1 MSLPREFLY
10 ELHKHFTG
18 DIRTDSTSRIL
29 YSTDASIY
37 QIEPLGVVIP
47 RTQEE
52 LHAAVEL
59 AAKYKIPILPRG
71 AGTSLAGQAIGNS
84 LILDCSRWLDK
95 IIEINAEERF
105 AIVEPGVILSD
116 LNKAASKH
124 GLIFGPDPASAERA
138 TMGGV
143 IANNATGAHSIV
155 YGMSADHI
163 LEADVILGDGSVE
176 RWGEITK
183 DELGRMKDEGNQN
196 NTLLPAVHQIREKYA
211 EVIKRN
217 YPKTWRNAAGY
228 RLNYLLPWT
237 ASAPPR
243 WNGEFYPANLKP
255 DTWNLATLLAGSEG
269 TLAVIRKMKVNL
281 VQKPKHT
288 ILAVLSYASV
298 AEACDDVPRLLTHN
312 PSAIELI
319 PDTIIRTARN
329 SAGYAS
335 EASWVVGDPA
345 ALLVVEF
352 SGDDADSLNRIASG
366 LDTPFATNAQGYST
380 TDAKIIIA
388 ESNEDQARIWNVRKM
403 GLGLLDSQPRSARP
417 IAFIEDC
424 AIPVE
429 RLGEFV
435 REVEKILSAHGT
447 EGGIYAH
454 ASAGC
459 LHIRPVLDLKTT
471 RGVESLRSISEA
483 VLSLT
488 LSLGGALSSEH
499 GDGLARSEHLA
510 RAYGAEV
517 MDAMRLLKYAA
528 DPNHIL
534 NPGKIIDPQ
543 KMDAN
548 LRYGV
553 DYKTKAWK
561 PNLLF
566 ERQGGF
572 ELAVEQCNGQGVC
585 RKPTGVMCPSFQATR
600 DEMHSTRGRAN
611 LLRDLIRSTKYEAG
625 TTAYSVLRSDELT
638 ESTFQ
643 ALDLC
648 LACKGCK
655 AECPSGVDMAKL
667 KYEFE
672 NEYYKT
678 HRRPL
683 RDYVFGYFHVVA
695 KMMSYVA
702 PLANGLMEFAPTRKL
717 IVKALGLA
725 EERALPKINMS
736 LRAKRSNLLAN
747 RNLDE
752 GRKIASSWRD
762 SLHSSQ
768 RHVVVFLPDVFSRY
782 IEPQV
787 EEAALDV
794 LTMCGYDVLV
804 LPIVG
809 AGASLLSKGFVDAAR
824 RQARKML
831 KLLNQVDPSREAFIV
846 GVEPPEI
853 YLLKNDYADLL
864 PESAEGIRARESKV
878 WLLDEFLL
886 RSASFDALRVARLDG
901 QFEGQNVSQET
912 KRKNDGSGL
921 LRFARNDRLYFHPHC
936 HQRAEEPS
944 ADGVASGAK
953 ASVEL
958 LRACGFDVELSD
970 AGCCGMAGTFGFEAE
985 HYEVSMR
992 IAELKL
998 LPDLRALN
1006 REGAKNARNL
1016 SDEVVSTGAACRMQ
1030 VRHGS
1035 GLEARH
1041 PIEWVREALVSGSF
1055 TPLPSSPEYD
1065 DKILYA
1071 DSNYIS
1077 SDSGEVNVKL
1087 E

>member
-1 MSLPREFLY
+1 MPLPREFLY

-18 DIRTDSTSRIL
+18 DIRTDSASRIL

-47 RTQEE
+47 RNQEE

-71 AGTSLAGQAIGNS
+71 AGTSLAGQAVGEA

-95 IIEINAEERF
+95 IVEINPEEKF
-105 AIVEPGVILSD
+105 AIVEPGVVLSD

-124 GLIFGPDPASAERA
+124 GLMFGPDPASAERA

-163 LEADVILGDGSVE
+163 LEAEVILGDGSLAT
-176 RWGEITK
+176 WGEVNEK
-183 DELGRMKDEGNQN
+183 LSVKSDKLSVNSEQSRVVG
-196 NTLLPAVHQIREKYA
+196 AVFKILEKYA
-211 EVIKRN
+211 DAIKRS
-217 YPKTWRNAAGY
+217 YPKTWRNAMGY
-228 RLNYLLPWT
+228 RLNYLLPWSP
-237 ASAPPR
+237 SAPPQWDSADYGLSSTVYR
-243 WNGEFYPANLKP
+243 PSS
-255 DTWNLATLLAGSEG
+255 DINLARLLAGSEG

-281 VQKPKHT
+281 VSKPKHT
-288 ILAVLSYASV
+288 ILAVLTYASA
-298 AEACDDVPRLLTHN
+298 AEACDDVPRLLSHN

-319 PDTIIRTARN
+319 PDTIIRAARS

-335 EASWVVGDPA
+335 EASWIQGDPSSSLRTPA
-345 ALLVVEF
+345 AVLVVEF
-352 SGDDADSLNRIASG
+352 SGGEPKELLMRARGLVTPQSASTAVFVSAPLRSDLRSARNG
-366 LDTPFATNAQGYST
+366 ENIF
-380 TDAKIIIA
+380 IA
-388 ESNEDQARIWNVRKM
+388 ESKEDQARIWNVRKM

-435 REVEKILSAHGT
+435 REVEKILSAHDVVGN
-447 EGGIYAH
+447 IYAH

-471 RGVESLRSISEA
+471 RGVESLRLISEA
-483 VLSLT
+483 VLALT
-488 LSLGGALSSEH
+488 LSLGGAMSSEH

-517 MDAMRLLKYAA
+517 MDAMRLLKNAA
-528 DPNHIL
+528 DPNHIM
-534 NPGKIIDPQ
+534 NPGKIIDAP

-553 DYKTKAWK
+553 DYQTKSWK
-561 PNLLF
+561 PNLSF
-566 ERQGGF
+566 ARQGGF

-585 RKPTGVMCPSFQATR
+585 RKSTGVMCPSFQATR

-611 LLRDLIRSTKYEAG
+611 LLRALIARPQTLDDGRFMVNGLS
-625 TTAYSVLRSDELT
+625 SDVFE
-638 ESTFQ
+638 

-678 HRRPL
+678 HPRPL
-683 RDYVFGYFHVVA
+683 RDYVFGYFHVAA

-702 PLANGLMEFAPTRKL
+702 PLANGLMEFESTKKL
-717 IVKALGLA
+717 IAKVLGLA
-725 EERALPKINMS
+725 EERPLPQIS
-736 LRAKRSNLLAN
+736 SRRAKLRTTETLSHG
-747 RNLDE
+747 E
-752 GRKIASSWRD
+752 KII
-762 SLHSSQ
+762 
-768 RHVVVFLPDVFSRY
+768 FLPDVFSRY

-787 EEAALDV
+787 EEAALEV
-794 LTMCGYDVLV
+794 LTMCGYDVRG

-824 RQARKML
+824 RHAREML
-831 KLLNQVDPSREAFIV
+831 RWLNQIDPSREAFIV

-864 PESAEGIRARESKV
+864 PESKEEIRARESKV

-886 RSASFDALRVARLDG
+886 RSSEFGALRVGRLGDQLG
-901 QFEGQNVSQET
+901 GEGNRN
-912 KRKNDGSGL
+912 RKIK
-921 LRFARNDRLYFHPHC
+921 FHPHC
-936 HQRAEEPS
+936 HQRAEGLS
-944 ADGVASGAK
+944 ADGIASGAN

-970 AGCCGMAGTFGFEAE
+970 AGCCGMAGTFGFETE
-985 HYEVSMR
+985 HYEVSMKVFEMAVNR
-992 IAELKL
+992 GIVSRGVESSEWKVYTEPSRSVEIA
-998 LPDLRALN
+998 
-1006 REGAKNARNL
+1006 
-1016 SDEVVSTGAACRMQ
+1016 STGAACRMQ
-1030 VRHGS
+1030 FQHGANVD
-1035 GLEARH
+1035 ARH
-1041 PIEWVREALVSGSF
+1041 PIEWVRDALV
-1055 TPLPSSPEYD
+1055 
-1065 DKILYA
+1065 
-1071 DSNYIS
+1071 
-1077 SDSGEVNVKL
+1077 
-1087 E
+1087 

>member
-1 MSLPREFLY
+1 MPLPREFLY

-18 DIRTDSTSRIL
+18 DIRTDSASRIL

-47 RTQEE
+47 RNQEE

-71 AGTSLAGQAIGNS
+71 AGTSLAGQAVGEA

-95 IIEINAEERF
+95 IVEINPEEKF
-105 AIVEPGVILSD
+105 AIVEPGVVLSD

-124 GLIFGPDPASAERA
+124 GLMFGPDPASAERA

-163 LEADVILGDGSVE
+163 LEAEVILGDGSLAT
-176 RWGEITK
+176 WGEVNEK
-183 DELGRMKDEGNQN
+183 LSVKSDKLSVNSEQSRVVG
-196 NTLLPAVHQIREKYA
+196 AVFKILEKYA
-211 EVIKRN
+211 DAIKRS
-217 YPKTWRNAAGY
+217 YPKTWRNAMGY
-228 RLNYLLPWT
+228 RLNYLLPWSP
-237 ASAPPR
+237 SAPPQWDSADYGLSSTVYR
-243 WNGEFYPANLKP
+243 PSS
-255 DTWNLATLLAGSEG
+255 DINLARLLAGSEG

-281 VQKPKHT
+281 VSKPKHT
-288 ILAVLSYASV
+288 ILAVLTYASA
-298 AEACDDVPRLLTHN
+298 AEACDDVPRLLSHN

-319 PDTIIRTARN
+319 PDTIIRAARS

-335 EASWVVGDPA
+335 EASWIQGDPSSSLRTPA
-345 ALLVVEF
+345 AVLVVEF
-352 SGDDADSLNRIASG
+352 SGGEPKELLMRARGLVTPQSASTAVFVSAPLRSDLRSARNG
-366 LDTPFATNAQGYST
+366 ENIF
-380 TDAKIIIA
+380 IA
-388 ESNEDQARIWNVRKM
+388 ESKEDQARIWNVRKM

-435 REVEKILSAHGT
+435 REVEKILSAHDVVGN
-447 EGGIYAH
+447 IYAH

-471 RGVESLRSISEA
+471 RGVESLRLISEA
-483 VLSLT
+483 VLALT
-488 LSLGGALSSEH
+488 LSLGGAMSSEH

-517 MDAMRLLKYAA
+517 MDAMRLLKNAA
-528 DPNHIL
+528 DPNHIM
-534 NPGKIIDPQ
+534 NPGKIIDAP

-553 DYKTKAWK
+553 DYQTKSWK
-561 PNLLF
+561 PNLSF
-566 ERQGGF
+566 ARQGGF

-585 RKPTGVMCPSFQATR
+585 RKSTGVMCPSFQATR

-611 LLRDLIRSTKYEAG
+611 LLRALIARPQTLDDGRFMVNGLS
-625 TTAYSVLRSDELT
+625 SDVFE
-638 ESTFQ
+638 

-678 HRRPL
+678 HPRPL
-683 RDYVFGYFHVVA
+683 RDYVFGYFHVAA

-702 PLANGLMEFAPTRKL
+702 PLANGLMEFASTKKL
-717 IVKALGLA
+717 IAKVLGLA
-725 EERALPKINMS
+725 EERPLPQIS
-736 LRAKRSNLLAN
+736 SRRAKLRTTETLSHG
-747 RNLDE
+747 E
-752 GRKIASSWRD
+752 KII
-762 SLHSSQ
+762 
-768 RHVVVFLPDVFSRY
+768 FLPDVFSRY

-787 EEAALDV
+787 EEAALEV
-794 LTMCGYDVLV
+794 LTMCGYDVRV

-824 RQARKML
+824 RHAREML
-831 KLLNQVDPSREAFIV
+831 RWLNQIDPSREAFIV

-864 PESAEGIRARESKV
+864 PESKEEIRARESKV

-886 RSASFDALRVARLDG
+886 RSSEFGALRVGRLGDQLG
-901 QFEGQNVSQET
+901 GEGNRN
-912 KRKNDGSGL
+912 RKIK
-921 LRFARNDRLYFHPHC
+921 FHPHC
-936 HQRAEEPS
+936 HQRAEGLS
-944 ADGVASGAK
+944 ADGIASGAN

-958 LRACGFDVELSD
+958 LRACGFDVELGD
-970 AGCCGMAGTFGFEAE
+970 AGCCGMAGTFGFETE
-985 HYEVSMR
+985 HYEVSMKVFEMAVNR
-992 IAELKL
+992 GIVSRGVESSEWKVYTEPSRSVEIA
-998 LPDLRALN
+998 
-1006 REGAKNARNL
+1006 
-1016 SDEVVSTGAACRMQ
+1016 STGAACRMQ
-1030 VRHGS
+1030 FQHGANVD
-1035 GLEARH
+1035 ARH
-1041 PIEWVREALVSGSF
+1041 PIEWVRDALV
-1055 TPLPSSPEYD
+1055 
-1065 DKILYA
+1065 
-1071 DSNYIS
+1071 
-1077 SDSGEVNVKL
+1077 
-1087 E
+1087 

>member
-1 MSLPREFLY
+1 MTRSLNSEVFKTSEFSTQLPREFLY

-18 DIRTDSTSRIL
+18 DIRTDSASRIL

-37 QIEPLGVVIP
+37 QMEPLGVVIP
-47 RTQEE
+47 RAQEE

-71 AGTSLAGQAIGNS
+71 AGTSLAGQAVGEA

-95 IIEINAEERF
+95 IIEINAQERF
-105 AIVEPGVILSD
+105 AIVEPGVVLAD

-124 GLIFGPDPASAERA
+124 GLMFGPDPASGERA
-138 TMGGV
+138 TLGGM
-143 IANNATGAHSIV
+143 IANNSTGAHSIV
-155 YGMSADHI
+155 YGVSADHI
-163 LEADVILGDGSVE
+163 LEADVILGDGTLAT
-176 RWGEITK
+176 WGEVNEK
-183 DELGRMKDEGNQN
+183 L
-196 NTLLPAVHQIREKYA
+196 AVSGDKLSVSSAQSRVFAAVFEIRDKYA
-211 EVIKRN
+211 EAIKQN
-217 YPKTWRNAAGY
+217 YPRTWRNAAGY

-243 WNGEFYPANLKP
+243 WDGAYPRVSNL
-255 DTWNLATLLAGSEG
+255 NLAPLIAGSEG
-269 TLAVIRKMKVNL
+269 TLAVIRRMKVNL
-281 VQKPKHT
+281 VPKPKHT

-298 AEACDDVPRLLTHN
+298 AEACDDAPRLLSHN

-319 PDTIIRTARN
+319 PKTIIRAARN

-335 EASWVVGDPA
+335 EASWIDGDPA

-352 SGDDADSLNRIASG
+352 SGDEPKELLMKAKSLDSAQSASTSVFVSAPLRSDLRSVRKG
-366 LDTPFATNAQGYST
+366 G
-380 TDAKIIIA
+380 KIFIA

-429 RLGEFV
+429 QLGAFV

-459 LHIRPVLDLKTT
+459 LHIRPVLDLKTS

-488 LSLGGALSSEH
+488 LSLGGAMSSEH

-517 MDAMRLLKYAA
+517 MDAMRLLKNAA
-528 DPNHIL
+528 DPNRIM

-543 KMDAN
+543 KMDTN

-553 DYKTKAWK
+553 DYKTNAWK
-561 PNLLF
+561 PNLSF
-566 ERQGGF
+566 VRQGGF
-572 ELAVEQCNGQGVC
+572 EMAVEQCNGQGVC
-585 RKPTGVMCPSFQATR
+585 RKSTGVMCPSFQATR
-600 DEMHSTRGRAN
+600 DEMYSTRGRAN
-611 LLRDLIRSTKYEAG
+611 LLRKLIRNTKYEVG
-625 TTAYSVLRSDELT
+625 TAYSVLRKGEVV

-683 RDYVFGYFHVVA
+683 RDYVFGYFHVAA

-702 PLANGLMEFAPTRKL
+702 PLTNGLMDFAPTKKL
-717 IVKALGLA
+717 IAKVLGLA
-725 EERALPKINMS
+725 EERALPKIAMS
-736 LRAKRSNLLAN
+736 LRAKRSNLLAS
-747 RNLDE
+747 RNLGE
-752 GRKIASSWRD
+752 EQEIASSPLRG
-762 SLHSSQ
+762 SSQ
-768 RHVVVFLPDVFSRY
+768 RHLVIYLPDVFSRY

-787 EEAALDV
+787 EEAALEV
-794 LTMCGYDVLV
+794 LTMCGYDVRV

-824 RQARKML
+824 RHAWKTL
-831 KLLNQVDPSREAFIV
+831 GLLNQVDPSREAFIV

-864 PESAEGIRARESKV
+864 RESTEEIRARESKV

-886 RSASFDALRVARLDG
+886 RSSEFGALRVARLGG
-901 QFEGQNVSQET
+901 QLGDQMGNQNQSGN
-912 KRKNDGSGL
+912 KNQKIK
-921 LRFARNDRLYFHPHC
+921 FHPHC
-936 HQRAEEPS
+936 HQRAEGPS
-944 ADGVASGAK
+944 VDGVASGAR

-970 AGCCGMAGTFGFEAE
+970 ASCCGMAGTFGFEAE
-985 HYEVSMR
+985 HYEVSMKVFEKLDSR
-992 IAELKL
+992 DWKHRGLEIA
-998 LPDLRALN
+998 
-1006 REGAKNARNL
+1006 
-1016 SDEVVSTGAACRMQ
+1016 STGAACRMQ
-1030 VRHGS
+1030 VQHGS

-1041 PIEWVREALVSGSF
+1041 PIELVRDWLAKEGRR
-1055 TPLPSSPEYD
+1055 
-1065 DKILYA
+1065 
-1071 DSNYIS
+1071 
-1077 SDSGEVNVKL
+1077 
-1087 E
+1087 

>member
-1 MSLPREFLY
+1 MTRFQNSEVFKTSEFSTQLPREFLY

-18 DIRTDSTSRIL
+18 DIRTDSASRIL

-37 QIEPLGVVIP
+37 QMEPLGVVIP
-47 RTQEE
+47 RAQEE

-71 AGTSLAGQAIGNS
+71 AGTSLAGQAVGEA

-95 IIEINAEERF
+95 ILEINPEEKY
-105 AIVEPGVILSD
+105 AIVEPGVVLSD

-124 GLIFGPDPASAERA
+124 GLMFGPDPASAERA

-163 LEADVILGDGSVE
+163 LEADVILGDGSLAT
-176 RWGEITK
+176 WGEVSDK
-183 DELGRMKDEGNQN
+183 LSVSGGKLSVSSNQSRVVSAA
-196 NTLLPAVHQIREKYA
+196 LEIREKYA
-211 EVIKRN
+211 EAIKQN
-217 YPKTWRNAAGY
+217 FPKTWRNAAGY

-237 ASAPPR
+237 ASAPPQ
-243 WNGEFYPANLKP
+243 WEGMYPPVSKL
-255 DTWNLATLLAGSEG
+255 NLAPLLAGSEG

-281 VQKPKHT
+281 VPKPKHT
-288 ILAVLSYASV
+288 ILAVLTYASA

-319 PDTIIRTARN
+319 PDTIIRAAWS

-335 EASWVVGDPA
+335 EASWIDGDPA

-352 SGDDADSLNRIASG
+352 SGDEPKELLARAKSLDSAQSASTSVFVSAPLRSDLRSARNG
-366 LDTPFATNAQGYST
+366 D
-380 TDAKIIIA
+380 KIFIA
-388 ESNEDQARIWNVRKM
+388 ESKEDQARVWNVRKM

-429 RLGEFV
+429 QLGEFV

-459 LHIRPVLDLKTT
+459 LHIRPVLDLKTS

-488 LSLGGALSSEH
+488 LSLGGAMSSEH

-517 MDAMRLLKYAA
+517 MDAMRLLKNAA

-553 DYKTKAWK
+553 DYKTEAWK
-561 PNLLF
+561 PNLSF
-566 ERQGGF
+566 ARQGGF

-585 RKPTGVMCPSFQATR
+585 RKTSGVMCPSFQATR

-611 LLRDLIRSTKYEAG
+611 LLRAMITGRQTIDDGRFMVNGQWSMVFE
-625 TTAYSVLRSDELT
+625 
-638 ESTFQ
+638 

-683 RDYVFGYFHVVA
+683 RDYVFGYFHVAA

-702 PLANGLMEFAPTRKL
+702 PLANGLMEFAPTKKL
-717 IVKALGLA
+717 IAKVLGLA
-725 EERALPKINMS
+725 EERKLPRVIGGMS
-736 LRAKRSNLLAN
+736 LRVALSAPRSNLLAHH
-747 RNLDE
+747 NLNVIQE
-752 GRKIASSWRD
+752 IASSPLRG
-762 SLHSSQ
+762 SSQ
-768 RHVVVFLPDVFSRY
+768 RHVVIFLSDVFSRY

-787 EEAALDV
+787 EQAALEV
-794 LTMCGYDVLV
+794 LTMCGYDVRV

-824 RQARKML
+824 RHARKTL
-831 KLLNQVDPSREAFIV
+831 GLLNQLDPSCEAFVV

-864 PESAEGIRARESKV
+864 PESAEEIRARESKV

-886 RSASFDALRVARLDG
+886 RSSEFDALRVARLGDRVDG
-901 QFEGQNVSQET
+901 EGKQNEIENQNRRI
-912 KRKNDGSGL
+912 K
-921 LRFARNDRLYFHPHC
+921 FHPHC
-936 HQRAEEPS
+936 HQRAEGLS
-944 ADGVASGAK
+944 ADGIASGAN

-985 HYEVSMR
+985 HYEVSMK

-998 LPDLRALN
+998 FPALRALN
-1006 REGAKNARNL
+1006 REGAKNAKNL
-1016 SDEVVSTGAACRMQ
+1016 SDKVVSTGAACRMQ
-1030 VRHGS
+1030 VRHGC

-1041 PIEWVREALVSGSF
+1041 PIEWVRDVLVSG
-1055 TPLPSSPEYD
+1055 
-1065 DKILYA
+1065 
-1071 DSNYIS
+1071 
-1077 SDSGEVNVKL
+1077 G
-1087 E
+1087 